1 MVSDGLR
8 VRLVSPHGA
17 QERPPSELTA
27 LLAQVDAD
35 DADPDTFVWVD
46 VPVPD
51 ESAASLLREV
61 FGAHEL
67 AIGDACTR
75 NRVPRVHVYPD
86 HVFVIL
92 HTPELG
98 KAGHVHYI
106 ELDQF
111 IGRRYLVTVHGP
123 TNPVVPAEVSQR
135 EVRMILDRLDRGRL
149 RPRTPH
155 ELSYALTATVARL
168 QEAFIESL
176 TEQVWRLEQEVTW
189 RERDDAE
196 DFLEELFQTR
206 HGLVVVATMAGLGAE
221 IYGRIVALGR
231 SGTTSDAARLDE
243 DIVDQFERIQR
254 LAVGQREYLQGV
266 IEFYRT
272 RTDTQMAIAAER
284 LAVIAVVTLPITAL
298 SSVLGMNVIVNA
310 STHWV
315 LLALILVVMAI
326 GSGVLLTWAK
336 RRGWW

>member
-1 MVSDGLR
+1 MESR
-8 VRLVSPHGA
+8 VRVMRVGPGGVQDH
-17 QERPPSELTA
+17 EVDELED
-27 LLAQVDAD
+27 LLDRVNS
-35 DADPDTFVWVD
+35 ADPDPETFVWID
-46 VPVPD
+46 VPLPD
-51 ESAASLLREV
+51 EAAAEMLRRV
-61 FGAHEL
+61 FGCHEL
-67 AIGDACTR
+67 AVLDVTRR
-75 NRVPRVHVYPD
+75 NRVPRVHVYAD

-111 IGRRYLVTVHGP
+111 IGARYLITVHGP
-123 TNPVVPAEVSQR
+123 LNPVVPLEVAQR
-135 EVRMILDRLDRGRL
+135 EVEAVRLRIVSGRS

-155 ELSYALTATVARL
+155 ELSYALTSTIARM
-168 QEAFIESL
+168 QEGFIERL

-189 RERDDAE
+189 RQRKDAE
-196 DFLEELFQTR
+196 VFLEELFQVR
-206 HGLVVVATMAGLGAE
+206 HGLVAVATMTGLGAE

-231 SGTTSDAARLDE
+231 SGHRPGGERLDE
-243 DIVDQFERIQR
+243 DIVDQFERLQR
-254 LAVGQREYLQGV
+254 LATGQREYLQGV
-266 IEFYRT
+266 IDHYRT

-298 SSVLGMNVIVNA
+298 SSVLGMNLIVNQA
-310 STHWV
+310 TRPVGLIAV
-315 LLALILVVMAI
+315 LAVMAV